1 MAEFMT
7 LTGAYATLPVYVM
20 IVVFLSIVITAAYHL
35 WAMQKAMFGP
45 ILRKYMD
52 VHDPHAYEL
61 FAMSMIILL
70 TLLFG
75 LQPGLMTDMMGTAAN
90 QLLQPVV
97 TLSEMGVI

>member
-1 MAEFMT
+1 
-7 LTGAYATLPVYVM
+7 
-20 IVVFLSIVITAAYHL
+20 VITAAYHL

-61 FAMSMIILL
+61 FSMSVIILL

-75 LQPGLMTDMMGTAAN
+75 LQPHLMTDIMGTAAN
-90 QLLQPVV
+90 QLLQPVA

>member
-1 MAEFMT
+1 
-7 LTGAYATLPVYVM
+7 
-20 IVVFLSIVITAAYHL
+20 
-35 WAMQKAMFGP
+35 
-45 ILRKYMD
+45 
-52 VHDPHAYEL
+52 
-61 FAMSMIILL
+61 MSMIILL